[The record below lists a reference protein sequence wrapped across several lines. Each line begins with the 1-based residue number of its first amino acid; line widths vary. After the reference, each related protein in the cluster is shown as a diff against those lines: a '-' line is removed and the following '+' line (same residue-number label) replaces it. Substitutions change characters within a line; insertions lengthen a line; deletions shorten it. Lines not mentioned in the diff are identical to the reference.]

1 MTRICC
7 FTIPA
12 SRDIEQILDLV
23 ASQSGFDGSEKF
35 LATFNQKCQ
44 RLAQFPMMGKS
55 RAELGLGVRSFPYS
69 PYLIFYHQI
78 EGGVEILRVV
88 SGYRNLSALFAE
100 DNDE

>member
-1 MTRICC
+1 MMGTCR

-23 ASQSGFDGSEKF
+23 ASQSGFDAAEKF
-35 LATFNQKCQ
+35 LVTVNQKCY

-55 RAELGLGVRSFPYS
+55 RAELGLGIRSFTFS

-88 SGYRNLSALFAE
+88 SGYRNLSSLFRE
-100 DNDE
+100 DDI